1 LTYERRY
8 AIVYRLNTSLPA
20 GRQGDEK
27 MYAVIETGSKQ
38 YKVAK
43 DDIILVEKLP
53 FKEGSPLKLEKVLLV
68 KEGNSVHVGTP
79 YLKGSHVTC
88 EVIGNVRGEKLIAYK
103 YKKRKSEKKKIGH
116 RQDLLKL
123 KVKSIDVKEG

>member
-1 LTYERRY
+1 
-8 AIVYRLNTSLPA
+8 
-20 GRQGDEK
+20 

-53 FKEGSPLKLEKVLLV
+53 FKEGSPLILDKVLMA
-68 KEGNSVHVGTP
+68 KEGNSLHIGTP

-88 EVIGNVRGEKLIAYK
+88 EVIGPVRVDKLIAYK

-116 RQDLLKL
+116 RQSLLRL
-123 KVKSIDVKEG
+123 KVKSIDIKEG

>member
-1 LTYERRY
+1 
-8 AIVYRLNTSLPA
+8 
-20 GRQGDEK
+20 

-43 DDIILVEKLP
+43 DDIILVEKLD
-53 FKEGSPLKLEKVLLV
+53 FKAGSPLKLDKVLLV
-68 KEGNSVHVGTP
+68 KEGNSIHVGAP
-79 YLKGSHVTC
+79 YLKSAHVTC
-88 EVIGNVRGEKLIAYK
+88 EVLGTIRGDKLIAFK

-123 KVKSIDVKEG
+123 KVKSIDIKEG